1 MKAQGTDSVL
11 GRYSVYHRLV
21 MAQTNDPIGS
31 GVAYTEQEFPVQQG
45 VKVRVMEWRPKVD
58 SGVPPIVFVA
68 GWVSVIEGWRPLL
81 EVLVPGRRLVYIET
95 REKRSAEIAPRQL
108 KVPNFT
114 VARLAEDLCR
124 ISEGLGLDDCGAVW
138 FGSSMGSNAIIEAF
152 KGNRLPARGAFLVGP
167 NAGFRVPW
175 WSRPL
180 LHLPAVAYHPAKRFV
195 LWYIRRFRVN
205 VEEDP
210 EQMRRYVRT
219 LNAADP
225 VRLKLS
231 ARAVIDYSV
240 WPGLESVGVP
250 VAIAFAASDTLHGE
264 DEARAIVDKLPLG
277 RAVECPSN
285 TYMHRADVAKE
296 LDEFIASLD

>member
-1 MKAQGTDSVL
+1 MNVCTD
-11 GRYSVYHRLV
+11 
-21 MAQTNDPIGS
+21 DPIGS
-31 GVAYTEQEFPVQQG
+31 GVAYSELRFPVQEG
-45 VKVRVMEWRPKVD
+45 VQLKVMEWRPKVETGA
-58 SGVPPIVFVA
+58 SPIVFVA

-95 REKRSAEIAPRQL
+95 REKRSAEIARQQL
-108 KVPNFT
+108 EVRSFT
-114 VARLAEDLCR
+114 VARLAEDLRR
-124 ISEGLGLDDCGAVW
+124 ISRGLGLDDGGAVW
-138 FGSSMGSNAIIEAF
+138 FGSSMGSNAIIEAL
-152 KGNRLPARGAFLVGP
+152 KGGDLNARGAFLVGP
-167 NAGFRVPW
+167 NAEFRVPW

-195 LWYIRRFRVN
+195 LWYIRKFRVN
-205 VEEDP
+205 AEQDP

-240 WPGLESVGVP
+240 WPGLDSIRTP

-264 DEARAIVDKLPLG
+264 DEARAIVDKLPRG

-285 TYMHRADVAKE
+285 TYMHRADVAAE
-296 LDEFIASLD
+296 IDQFIASLD